1 MTVTGL
7 NTLREAILM
16 HAVTLA
22 PGKSLAPQDVAMA
35 LAGRN
40 EKEWSK
46 LMKPLRQA
54 AIALAGEGRIVLLRK
69 GKPVTGDGLKGLYRI
84 ALPQGDGHG

>member
-1 MTVTGL
+1 MTDMTI
-7 NTLREAILM
+7 LRDAILT
-16 HAVTLA
+16 HASTLS
-22 PGKSLAPQDVAMA
+22 PGKSIAPQDIAMA

-54 AIALAGEGRIVLLRK
+54 ALSLAGEGHIALLRK
-69 GKPVTGDGLKGLYRI
+69 GKPVSGDGLKGLYRI
-84 ALPQGDGHG
+84 TLPQGAGNT